1 VAQTERNDGRMHK
14 VTRSVAKK
22 ALAPVAASAAAY
34 AARKLPQ
41 LFEEKVAPKLRERG
55 GARAAAQD
63 LAGAVGTHVGHAKET
78 VASKAGDAKE
88 TVASKAGDSSIPSV
102 GGESARATP
111 AASNGGSNDR
121 EREGARQKREQNR
134 QARRKAT
141 T

>member
-1 VAQTERNDGRMHK
+1 MDARELIPGFEPETDLERQVVTEPELLEG
-14 VTRSVAKK
+14 
-22 ALAPVAASAAAY
+22 LAWGQP
-34 AARKLPQ
+34 
-41 LFEEKVAPKLRERG
+41 
-55 GARAAAQD
+55 RAGHPE
-63 LAGAVGTHVGHAKET
+63 GAVGTHVGHAKET